1 MEVKA
6 LSYEDIENIKSSFSD
21 KDYDELNK
29 LFDKF
34 RHHLVYFQILKL
46 LLLGLILNSRIFK
59 ESPRSDS

>member
-34 RHHLVYFQILKL
+34 RHHINNIIIMTLKQTA
-46 LLLGLILNSRIFK
+46 
-59 ESPRSDS
+59 EDD